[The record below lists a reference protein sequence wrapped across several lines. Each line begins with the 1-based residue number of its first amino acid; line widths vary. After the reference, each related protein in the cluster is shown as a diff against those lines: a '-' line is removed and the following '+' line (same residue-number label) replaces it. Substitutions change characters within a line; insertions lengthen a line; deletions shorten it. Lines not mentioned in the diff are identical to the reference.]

1 MPSGFAPD
9 DIVPEEF
16 KLPSF
21 NHVLLQRKDTK
32 MYQII
37 FLRSLK
43 RKVKGEIEWVQIRQG
58 TRLGARTRVWE

>member
-32 MYQII
+32 MYQVI
-37 FLRSLK
+37 FLSSLTW
-43 RKVKGEIEWVQIRQG
+43 KVERAEHAQKAYYE
-58 TRLGARTRVWE
+58 RLGKIQNNLAL